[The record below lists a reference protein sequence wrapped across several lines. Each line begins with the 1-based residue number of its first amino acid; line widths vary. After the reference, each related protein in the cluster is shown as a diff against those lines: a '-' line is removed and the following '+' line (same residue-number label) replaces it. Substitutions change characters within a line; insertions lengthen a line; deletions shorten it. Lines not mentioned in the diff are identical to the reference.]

1 VLLVVCRKNRPSEDL
16 PTPTAEAAVAAA
28 SSCSST
34 AADRSID
41 IETQNIVPQTSV
53 ELERL
58 CSSSCTPASYDE
70 PIELYALEEAQPLTD
85 DADDDD
91 VDAAASAIW
100 IETTKTPSPSSP
112 SSIVWRSREFNDAAD
127 RDQPRRTSEVTVSSR
142 SRWLTR
148 SPAIELC
155 QPEPQQLESV
165 ELSTSGGDIAGRR
178 VSGARLPNGIIPG
191 TRSSS
196 SSTPRTRSSSPPPY
210 QSVWTQLQPATL
222 TRPRSESNFAAVVT
236 APVAQRSNAAVE
248 RLRSLP
254 PTRSTTAGDDVT
266 PAQRRRRR
274 TVDLAPASSSSPYI
288 VSADDV
294 NRSKLG
300 RVSKEELHRMWKAS
314 ERSLHAQ
321 LRVAM
326 QQKAELQQ
334 RLRAA
339 GLASAERLTVT

>member
-1 VLLVVCRKNRPSEDL
+1 MWCRKNRPSEDL

-28 SSCSST
+28 ASCSST
-34 AADRSID
+34 VADRSVD
-41 IETQNIVPQTSV
+41 IETQSIVPQTSV
-53 ELERL
+53 DLERL

-70 PIELYALEEAQPLTD
+70 PIVELYSLEEIQPLTD
-85 DADDDD
+85 DADDDAEED
-91 VDAAASAIW
+91 PATSAIW
-100 IETTKTPSPSSP
+100 IETAKTPPPSSP
-112 SSIVWRSREFNDAAD
+112 SSIVWRSRDLASQSD
-127 RDQPRRTSEVTVSSR
+127 DVQPRRTSEVTVSSR

-155 QPEPQQLESV
+155 QHEPPELECV
-165 ELSTSGGDIAGRR
+165 ELSESTATGRGDVGGRR

-196 SSTPRTRSSSPPPY
+196 PPAY
-210 QSVWTQLQPATL
+210 QSVWTQLQPVTTL
-222 TRPRSESNFAAVVT
+222 TRPRSESNFAAFVS

-254 PTRSTTAGDDVT
+254 PSTRSPAGGDDVT
-266 PAQRRRRR
+266 SATQRRRRR
-274 TVDLAPASSSSPYI
+274 TVDLAPPPASSPSYV

-300 RVSKEELHRMWKAS
+300 RVSKEELYRMWKAS

-334 RLRAA
+334 RLQAA